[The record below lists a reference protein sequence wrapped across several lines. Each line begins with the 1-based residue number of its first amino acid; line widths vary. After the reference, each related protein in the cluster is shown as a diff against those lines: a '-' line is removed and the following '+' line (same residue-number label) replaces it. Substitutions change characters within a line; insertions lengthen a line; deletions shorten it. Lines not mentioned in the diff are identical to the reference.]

1 MFDGLNAHWAGEY
14 KLSTGHVRQLRAGEF
29 VLDRGSLSLN
39 FLEPRGAR
47 CLSSAMK
54 KSEGSSMP
62 ILPVE
67 RALRIY
73 GAIADRSEVKGS
85 REQLSTHLMKL
96 YLDGERNEHRLTV
109 HGLTYLS
116 QLDRQRDSRG

>member
-1 MFDGLNAHWAGEY
+1 MN
-14 KLSTGHVRQLRAGEF
+14 
-29 VLDRGSLSLN
+29 N
-39 FLEPRGAR
+39 
-47 CLSSAMK
+47 
-54 KSEGSSMP
+54 SERSSMS

-73 GAIADRSEVKGS
+73 GAIADRSEAKGS
-85 REQLSTHLMKL
+85 REKLSAHLMKL
-96 YLDGERNEHRLTV
+96 YIDGERNEHRLTV

>member
-1 MFDGLNAHWAGEY
+1 
-14 KLSTGHVRQLRAGEF
+14 
-29 VLDRGSLSLN
+29 
-39 FLEPRGAR
+39 
-47 CLSSAMK
+47 
-54 KSEGSSMP
+54 MP

-73 GAIADRSEVKGS
+73 GAIADRSEAKGS

-116 QLDRQRDSRG
+116 QLDRQRDSRE

>member
-1 MFDGLNAHWAGEY
+1 MMN
-14 KLSTGHVRQLRAGEF
+14 
-29 VLDRGSLSLN
+29 
-39 FLEPRGAR
+39 
-47 CLSSAMK
+47 
-54 KSEGSSMP
+54 KSERSSVV

-73 GAIADRSEVKGS
+73 GAIADRSEAKGS

-96 YLDGERNEHRLTV
+96 YIDGERNEHRLTV

-116 QLDRQRDSRG
+116 QLDRRRDSRN